1 MTAVY
6 KKELRSYLYSVTGSI
21 FVGAN
26 LLFLGI
32 YYTAFNLGGGYPSIA
47 YAINSA
53 VFIFLLITP
62 IITMRIM
69 SEEQKQKTDQLLLTS
84 PTSIMQIVLGK
95 YFAMLTIFL
104 IPVAVTCLYPLILG
118 VFGKVAYGESYT
130 AVLGY
135 FIFGAACIAV
145 GLFISSLTDNQI
157 IAAVLTFAVML
168 LSFLMQGIESLISE
182 SGNFLTK
189 IMSAF
194 DFGSRLNNMMQG
206 VIDFGDIIYFVSVII
221 LMLFLTYE
229 SVQKRRFAISSA
241 TIKLSAYNS
250 TVIVFAV
257 AIAVIVNLLAGQI
270 PETYSQIDTTKNG
283 LYTVSKESK
292 QYLDTVSADVTIYCM
307 SKKENMDTKVEKT
320 LSEYENACSRIKV
333 KYIDPSLNPTFASQ
347 YTSDDVSDGSLIVV
361 SGDKSKVVSNSDLY
375 ESSVDYSTYQQ
386 TTTGYDGEGQITSAI
401 SYVTSPKNT
410 TIYMVSGHGEYS
422 MTDLTKLDEALK
434 KANIDVKS
442 VNLMDM
448 DTVSG
453 CDILMIMSP
462 SSDYTKD
469 DAAKVLDYLKAGG
482 KAIIASSY
490 VENGTSMDNF
500 NTIMQYYGCNLA
512 KGLVLDT
519 DMGRYYSNNPMY
531 LLPNVE
537 SNTLTSTIT
546 ADNRYVFAPYSQ
558 GITVSADSLRDTL
571 EVTPLLTTSASS
583 YSKTD
588 VESENAKVE
597 KENGDVAGPFDIGVY
612 AVEGDTKIAYFS
624 CATMFT
630 DNAYQVVGDS
640 NNQLITN
647 AIGDMVT
654 TPIGPSIPVKE
665 YDLTTIAVSKAFTL
679 IYGALFALILPIALI
694 VVGIVLWA
702 RRRHK

>member
-1 MTAVY
+1 M
-6 KKELRSYLYSVTGSI
+6 
-21 FVGAN
+21 
-26 LLFLGI
+26 
-32 YYTAFNLGGGYPSIA
+32 
-47 YAINSA
+47 
-53 VFIFLLITP
+53 
-62 IITMRIM
+62 
-69 SEEQKQKTDQLLLTS
+69 
-84 PTSIMQIVLGK
+84 
-95 YFAMLTIFL
+95 
-104 IPVAVTCLYPLILG
+104 
-118 VFGKVAYGESYT
+118 
-130 AVLGY
+130 
-135 FIFGAACIAV
+135 
-145 GLFISSLTDNQI
+145 
-157 IAAVLTFAVML
+157 
-168 LSFLMQGIESLISE
+168 
-182 SGNFLTK
+182 
-189 IMSAF
+189 
-194 DFGSRLNNMMQG
+194 
-206 VIDFGDIIYFVSVII
+206 
-221 LMLFLTYE
+221 
-229 SVQKRRFAISSA
+229 
-241 TIKLSAYNS
+241 
-250 TVIVFAV
+250 
-257 AIAVIVNLLAGQI
+257 
-270 PETYSQIDTTKNG
+270 
-283 LYTVSKESK
+283 
-292 QYLDTVSADVTIYCM
+292 
-307 SKKENMDTKVEKT
+307 
-320 LSEYENACSRIKV
+320 

-654 TPIGPSIPVKE
+654 TPTGPSIPVKE